1 MRAGMCQGAAVIS
14 SLSCNHKKLSLGGQD
29 LGRLRFAEF
38 WFLCPR
44 IVSAVSQWG
53 EGIPCLVPGAELT
66 RRLLLPVSLG

>member
-1 MRAGMCQGAAVIS
+1 MRAGMCQGVAVIT
-14 SLSCNHKKLSLGGQD
+14 LFTPGKLSLGSQD

-44 IVSAVSQWG
+44 IVSAVSQWR
-53 EGIPCLVPGAELT
+53 EGIPCLVLGAELA